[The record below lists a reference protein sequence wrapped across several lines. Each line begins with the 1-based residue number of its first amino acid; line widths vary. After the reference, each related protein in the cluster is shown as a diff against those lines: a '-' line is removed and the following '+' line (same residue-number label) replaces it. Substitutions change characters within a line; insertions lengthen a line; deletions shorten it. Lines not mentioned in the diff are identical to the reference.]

1 MSEKFDDFEKI
12 DNNNY
17 NSGKKNHS
25 NSLKTLKIIA
35 IVFILLLSTAISAYL
50 VISYFQNT
58 KISFSNEIS
67 KKDSNF
73 DSNTENII
81 KKEEIEKKENII
93 EPDDYNKSLTEDL
106 NTIDQKVLKNQQ
118 TIIQNQENKIV
129 NQPVEIKSQT
139 PKQTNSDSIQSV
151 SSSNQSK
158 QESIKL
164 KTYII
169 QVASFTDFDK
179 AISLKNKLEKNGIS
193 SYIVIVEINGKY
205 YYRVRCGKFSD
216 KKEAENLI
224 LKIKSI
230 DNTLNPIIFSN

>member
-12 DNNNY
+12 DKIDKNNY
-17 NSGKKNHS
+17 NSFKRKEND
-25 NSLKTLKIIA
+25 SLKTLKIIA

-58 KISFSNEIS
+58 KISFSKEIT
-67 KKDSNF
+67 KKDF
-73 DSNTENII
+73 DFDNNSENII
-81 KKEEIEKKENII
+81 KEEEIEKKEDIVDS
-93 EPDDYNKSLTEDL
+93 DDYNKNSTNDL
-106 NTIDQKVLKNQQ
+106 IAKDQK
-118 TIIQNQENKIV
+118 IINNIV
-129 NQPVEIKSQT
+129 NQPVEIQSQT
-139 PKQTNSDSIQSV
+139 SKQTNSDSKNSI
-151 SSSNQSK
+151 SSNNQSK
-158 QESIKL
+158 QKSITL

-205 YYRVRCGKFSD
+205 YYRVRCGKFTD

-230 DNTLNPIIFSN
+230 DNSLNPIIFIN